1 VAEIGHW
8 AQVASSVRVV
18 VFFWG
23 RFPMAIRSSW
33 CPVLQSHVTRVTDLE
48 GSVAAVFCSEYQKAT
63 RTCRM
68 KREALDCGPLSQFMR
83 LASEN
88 SLADSLARCPMW

>member
-1 VAEIGHW
+1 
-8 AQVASSVRVV
+8 
-18 VFFWG
+18 
-23 RFPMAIRSSW
+23 MAIRSSW
-33 CPVLQSHVTRVTDLE
+33 CPVLQSYVTRVTDHE

-68 KREALDCGPLSQFMR
+68 KREALDCGPLSQLMK

-88 SLADSLARCPMW
+88 PLADSLARCTMW

>member
-1 VAEIGHW
+1 
-8 AQVASSVRVV
+8 
-18 VFFWG
+18 
-23 RFPMAIRSSW
+23 MAIRSSW
-33 CPVLQSHVTRVTDLE
+33 CPVLQGYVTRVTDLE

-68 KREALDCGPLSQFMR
+68 KREALDCGPLAQCMK

-88 SLADSLARCPMW
+88 PLGDSLARCTMR